1 MARREF
7 SAKVRA
13 LAFERAG
20 GHCEGCTA
28 RLTVGKYA
36 YDHIIPDALSGE
48 PTLQNCA
55 VLCTNCHGAKTT
67 KEDVPRIAE
76 AVRTHRKHIGAKA
89 PSRNPLPGGRNTRFR
104 KRMDGKVVLRQEA
117 NR

>member
-28 RLTVGKYA
+28 RLTVGKFH

-48 PTLQNCA
+48 PVLSNCA
-55 VLCTNCHGAKTT
+55 VLCTNCHGAKTA
-67 KEDVPRIAE
+67 KGDVPRIAK
-76 AVRTHRKHIGAKA
+76 AVRTYRKNIDARPRPKHRW
-89 PSRNPLPGGRNTRFR
+89 PSRKFSEQWR
-104 KRMDGKVVLRQEA
+104 A
-117 NR
+117 

>member
-28 RLTVGKYA
+28 RLTVGKFA
-36 YDHIIPDALSGE
+36 YDHVVPDALGGE
-48 PTLQNCA
+48 PVLTNCE
-55 VLCTNCHGAKTT
+55 VLCTNCHGAKTH
-67 KEDVPRIAE
+67 KGDVPRIAK
-76 AVRTHRKHIGAKA
+76 AVRTNRKHIGARPRPKHRW
-89 PSRNPLPGGRNTRFR
+89 P
-104 KRMDGKVVLRQEA
+104 KRSFNEQWRT
-117 NR
+117 

>member
-28 RLTVGKYA
+28 RLTVGKFA
-36 YDHIIPDALSGE
+36 YDHVVPDALGGE
-48 PTLQNCA
+48 PILTNCA
-55 VLCTNCHGAKTT
+55 VLCTNCHGAKTA
-67 KEDVPRIAE
+67 KGDVPRIAK
-76 AVRTHRKHIGAKA
+76 AVRTYRKNIDARPRPKHRW
-89 PSRNPLPGGRNTRFR
+89 PSRKFSEQWR
-104 KRMDGKVVLRQEA
+104 
-117 NR
+117 

>member
-28 RLTVGKYA
+28 RLTVGKFA
-36 YDHIIPDALSGE
+36 YDHVVPDALGGE
-48 PTLQNCA
+48 PILTNCA
-55 VLCTNCHGAKTT
+55 VLCTNCHGAKTA
-67 KEDVPRIAE
+67 KGDVPRIAK
-76 AVRTHRKHIGAKA
+76 AVRTYRKNIDARPRPKHRW
-89 PSRNPLPGGRNTRFR
+89 PSRKFSEQWR
-104 KRMDGKVVLRQEA
+104 A
-117 NR
+117 

>member
-28 RLTVGKYA
+28 RLTVGKFA
-36 YDHIIPDALSGE
+36 YDHVVPDALGGE
-48 PTLQNCA
+48 PILTNCA
-55 VLCTNCHGAKTT
+55 VLCTNCHGAKTA
-67 KEDVPRIAE
+67 KGDVPRIAK
-76 AVRTHRKHIGAKA
+76 AVRTYRKNINARPRPKHRW
-89 PSRNPLPGGRNTRFR
+89 PSRKFSEQWR
-104 KRMDGKVVLRQEA
+104 
-117 NR
+117 